1 MNVSMISIRWK
12 EITSLN
18 ISRIK
23 INIKLIIL
31 NLVNSLLLVFT
42 QIIRPVF
49 ITLVLYP
56 HGLYE
61 PLLDLKPPPSPS
73 PLKILELQQLQFTV
87 IQKEEGYT
95 QELFSWLHYCVIFGV
110 HITSTAAV
118 QYSNPTT
125 DTL

>member
-1 MNVSMISIRWK
+1 MISIRWK
-12 EITSLN
+12 EIASLN
-18 ISRIK
+18 IPRIK

>member
-1 MNVSMISIRWK
+1 MISIQWK
-12 EITSLN
+12 EIASLN
-18 ISRIK
+18 IPRIK